1 MHLRKRGLSVRFCLL
16 IVGVLAFSFQL
27 FAQNTS
33 GSITGVV
40 QDPSGAVIPGA
51 QVSLINQEQGV
62 TTTQTV
68 TNEAGLYVFSALA
81 ASTYTVTVE
90 LPGFK
95 TYKKTDIKLFV
106 NDKFGMPP
114 IVLEVGSQGESV
126 TVEAQ
131 AVTLETVSAERSG
144 VVSGKQILDIALNG
158 RDFTRLLKTVPGA
171 PADAVSG
178 STTFNGQR
186 ANQNN
191 FTVDGQ
197 TVTDSGVNQQFAY
210 RISMDAIAEFKVST
224 TSQGA
229 EFGRNAGAQVQVAT
243 KSGTQ
248 DFHGGGY
255 YFKRHEG
262 WNANSFTNNRT
273 GTPVQIYRFMTAGFN
288 LGGPVYIPDKFNSDK
303 SKLFFF
309 VSNEW
314 GRSKTP
320 PAPRRVTVPTA
331 LERAGNFSLTKD
343 SAGIPVFV
351 KDPQKTGAC
360 NANDQTACFP
370 GNIIPANR
378 FSPYG
383 PQILNWMPLPN
394 VNGQLTYNYESQ
406 VASELPSYDQ
416 LYRVDYNINSKW
428 RAYVRIIDSVQ
439 TQNNPYGRADSANN
453 LALNPLI
460 APTFGW
466 SVSAN
471 LSTIIN
477 PTLTNEFQFGKA
489 KNGIP
494 GNAPPDGSLYYRKN
508 ANITIPLL
516 YPNADPS
523 GLIPNFSF
531 GRVFLG
537 SASPAAA
544 TTFAGLP
551 YYNANPITNV
561 TDNVSKVVGTHTLK
575 FGGFVE
581 YAIKHES
588 PFRPYNSSIGFDP
601 DALNPGDTQYAYSN
615 ALLGNFQQYQ
625 QFSKLVIEDA
635 PYWNVEF
642 YLQDSWKATRK
653 LTVNYGLRGNYV
665 PPLYEKNDLFTNFD
679 PAAYDPK
686 KAVSL
691 YQPALVGGVKVAR
704 NPLTGATA
712 PAVLIGAIVPG
723 SGDPADG
730 IVHAGKNG
738 TPRGLIDNR
747 GIQWGPRLGLA
758 YALNDKTVFRAGGGT
773 FFERIATSAVG
784 YTTNFLT
791 NPPDVQLSQ
800 IYYGNVADIG
810 SSAGALFPL
819 QITQI
824 AKDGHVPTTY
834 NFNAG
839 IQREL
844 PSKILLDV
852 SYVGTQ
858 SRHLIEFAPFNALP
872 FGSAWLPQNQDP
884 TAAAPKFDGTTTL
897 PEKLYRPYLGY
908 AGGKVT
914 VGQSAQAL
922 YDFGGSANYNALQV
936 SINRR
941 TGRLQLGANYTW
953 SRALGTTDAHLTN
966 TRAVNYGL
974 LALDR
979 SQGMTF
985 NFVYD
990 VPSLAKTIPALD
1002 NKFGR
1007 QVFEG
1012 WQLSGLPSFSVGA
1025 PLTLSY
1031 SLTNAAGAALN
1042 RLITG
1047 SEDFAP
1053 RVVLKCDPNKSRG
1066 DRSILSYID
1075 VSCVAPAA
1083 KGSIGNDSGINTVR
1097 GPGLN
1102 NWDMS
1107 LFKKFYLGEGGKR
1120 FIQIRVEAYN
1130 VFNTTNWTTLNSAAQ
1145 FDPNT
1150 GALVN
1155 AASATNPNG
1164 FGALTAVRAAGQPG
1178 SPRIIQLAGKL
1189 SF

>member
-1 MHLRKRGLSVRFCLL
+1 MLPRLRGIGAFVSVIMVSLF
-16 IVGVLAFSFQL
+16 VFGAPL

-40 QDPSGAVIPGA
+40 QDASGAVIPGA
-51 QVSLINQEQGV
+51 QVSLINQEQGQTAR
-62 TTTQTV
+62 TTI
-68 TNEAGLYVFSALA
+68 TNEAGVYLFSALP

-95 TYKKTDIKLFV
+95 TYKKTDNKLFV
-106 NDKFGMPP
+106 NDKMGLPP

-126 TVEAQ
+126 TVEAA

-144 VVSGKQILDIALNG
+144 VVSGRQILDIALNG

-224 TSQGA
+224 TSQSA
-229 EFGRNAGAQVQVAT
+229 EFGRNSGAQVQVAS
-243 KSGTQ
+243 KSGTSE
-248 DFHGGGY
+248 FHGGGY
-255 YFKRHEG
+255 WFKRHEG
-262 WNANSFTNNRT
+262 WNANSFTNNRQ
-273 GTPVQIYRFMTAGFN
+273 GTPRQVYRFLTTGYD
-288 LGGPVYIPDKFNSDK
+288 LGGPAIKDKV
-303 SKLFFF
+303 FFF
-309 VSNEW
+309 FSHEW

-320 PAPRRVTVPTA
+320 PAPRRVTVPTLA
-331 LERAGNFSLTKD
+331 ERSGDFSQTKD
-343 SAGIPVFV
+343 QAGIPVII
-351 KDPQKTGAC
+351 KDPLTGQPF
-360 NANDQTACFP
+360 DQ
-370 GNIIPANR
+370 NKIPSTR
-378 FSPYG
+378 FSPLG
-383 PQILNWMPLPN
+383 PQVLNWLPLPN
-394 VNGQLTYNYESQ
+394 VTGQLTYNYESQ
-406 VASELPSYDQ
+406 VASELPSFDQ

-428 RAYVRIIDSVQ
+428 RAYVRVIDSNQ

-453 LALNPLI
+453 LALNPLL

-466 SVSAN
+466 SISAN

-477 PTLTNEFQFGKA
+477 PTTTNEFQFGKA

-494 GNAPPDGSLYYRKN
+494 GNAPPKDSLYYRSN
-508 ANITIPLL
+508 AKITIPLL

-523 GLIPNFSF
+523 GLVPNFGFTGVPNS
-531 GRVFLG
+531 GALT
-537 SASPAAA
+537 S
-544 TTFAGLP
+544 FAGLP

-561 TDNVSKVVGTHTLK
+561 TDNLTKVISTHTLK

-588 PFRPYNSSIGFDP
+588 PFRPYNSTIVFDQDP
-601 DALNPGDTQYAYSN
+601 LNPGNTGWAFSN
-615 ALLGNFQQYQ
+615 ALLGNFSNYQ
-625 QFSKLVIEDA
+625 QFSKTLIEDA
-635 PYWNVEF
+635 PYWNMEF
-642 YLQDSWKATRK
+642 YAQDSWKATRK
-653 LTVNYGLRGNYV
+653 LTVNYGLRANFV
-665 PPLYEKNDLFTNFD
+665 PPLYEKSNLFTNFD
-679 PAAYDPK
+679 PAAYDPAK
-686 KAVSL
+686 KVTL
-691 YQPALVGGVKVAR
+691 YQPALVNGARVAR
-704 NPLTGATA
+704 NPLTGDTA
-712 PAVLIGAIVPG
+712 PFVLVGAIVPG
-723 SGDPADG
+723 VGDPADG

-758 YALNDKTVFRAGGGT
+758 YAMNNRTVFRAGGGA
-773 FFERIATSAVG
+773 FYERIATSAVG

-800 IYYGNVADIG
+800 IFYGKLTDLG
-810 SSAGALFPL
+810 SSAGTLFPL

-844 PSKILLDV
+844 PMKILLDV

-858 SRHLIEFAPFNALP
+858 SRHLTELAPFNALP
-872 FGSAWLPQNQDP
+872 YGSAWLPQNQDP
-884 TAAAPKFDGTTTL
+884 TSPNAGKLDGSAALQGN
-897 PEKLYRPYLGY
+897 LYRPYPGY

-914 VGQSAQAL
+914 SGQSAQAL
-922 YDFGGSANYNALQV
+922 YDFGASSNYNALQV
-936 SINRR
+936 AVNRR
-941 TGRLQLGANYTW
+941 AGGGLQVGASYTW

-966 TRAVNYGL
+966 TRGVNYGP

-979 SQGMTF
+979 GQGLTV
-985 NFVYD
+985 NFIYD
-990 VPSLAKTIPALD
+990 IPSAARSGSFLD
-1002 NKFGR
+1002 NRIGR
-1007 QVFEG
+1007 QAFSG
-1012 WQLSGLPSFSVGA
+1012 WQFSGLGSFSVGT

-1031 SLTNAAGAALN
+1031 SLTNAPAGGTLN

-1053 RVVLKCDPNKSRG
+1053 RVVLTCNPNKSSG
-1066 DRSILSYID
+1066 DRTILAYFNTN
-1075 VSCVAPAA
+1075 CVAPAP
-1083 KGSIGNDSGINTVR
+1083 KGSIGNDSGINTLN

-1107 LFKKFYLGEGGKR
+1107 LFRKIRYSEKEQRY
-1120 FIQIRVEAYN
+1120 IQLRLEAYN
-1130 VFNTTNWTTLNSAAQ
+1130 VFNHTNWTTLSTAAQ
-1145 FDPNT
+1145 FDPAT
-1150 GALVN
+1150 GALKN
-1155 AASATNPNG
+1155 AASVANPNG

-1178 SPRIIQLAGKL
+1178 SPRIIQIAGKL
-1189 SF
+1189 YF

>member
-1 MHLRKRGLSVRFCLL
+1 MVCALICLFALST
-16 IVGVLAFSFQL
+16 SL

-33 GSITGVV
+33 GSITGSV
-40 QDPSGAVIPGA
+40 QDASGAVIPGA
-51 QVSLINQEQGV
+51 QVKLTNQDQGV
-62 TTTQTV
+62 TTQQTI
-68 TNEAGLYVFSALA
+68 TNEAGLYLFSALSA
-81 ASTYTVTVE
+81 ANYTVTVE

-95 TYKKTDIKLFV
+95 TYTKKDIKLFV
-106 NDKFGMPP
+106 NDKMGLPA

-131 AVTLETVSAERSG
+131 SVALETVSSERSG
-144 VVSGKQILDIALNG
+144 VVTGRQILDIALNG

-224 TSQGA
+224 TSQSA
-229 EFGRNAGAQVQVAT
+229 EFGRNAGAQVQVAS
-243 KSGTQ
+243 KAGGA

-255 YFKRHEG
+255 WFKRHEG
-262 WNANSFTNNRT
+262 WNANSFTNNRS
-273 GTPVQIYRFMTAGFN
+273 GTSRQIYRFLTTGFN
-288 LGGPVYIPDKFNSDK
+288 VGGPIQKN
-303 SKLFFF
+303 KLFFF
-309 VSNEW
+309 VSDEW

-320 PAPRRVTVPTA
+320 PAPRRITVPTA
-331 LERAGNFSLTKD
+331 LERAGDFSKTVD
-343 SAGIPVFV
+343 GAGVPVII
-351 KDPQKTGAC
+351 KDPVTG
-360 NANDQTACFP
+360 QPFQ
-370 GNIIPANR
+370 GNIIPPNR
-378 FSPYG
+378 ITPLG
-383 PQILNWMPLPN
+383 AQVLKWLPLPN
-394 VNGQLTYNYESQ
+394 VTGQLLYNYESQ
-406 VASELPSYDQ
+406 VASELPSFDQ
-416 LYRVDYNINSKW
+416 LYRVDYNINSKN
-428 RAYVRIIDSVQ
+428 RAYVRIIDSKQ

-453 LALNPLI
+453 LALNALP

-471 LSTIIN
+471 LATIIS
-477 PTLTNEFQFGKA
+477 PTLTNELQVGKA

-494 GNAPPDGSLYYRKN
+494 GDAPPTDSLYYRKN
-508 ANITIPLL
+508 AGITIPLL

-523 GLIPNFSF
+523 GLVPNFGF
-531 GRVFLG
+531 GGVPVP
-537 SASPAAA
+537 PATSTQV

-561 TDNVSKVVGTHTLK
+561 TDNLSKVFGTHTLK

-588 PFRPYNSSIGFDP
+588 PFRPYNSTILFDK
-601 DALNPGDTQYAYSN
+601 DSANPGDSNWAFSN
-615 ALLGNFQQYQ
+615 ALLGNYQQYQ
-625 QFSKLVIEDA
+625 QFSKTLIEDA
-635 PYWNVEF
+635 PYWNYEF
-642 YLQDSWKATRK
+642 FAQDSWKASRK
-653 LTVNYGLRGNYV
+653 LTVNYGMRMNFV
-665 PPLYEKNDLFTNFD
+665 PALYEKNNLFTNFD
-679 PAAYDPK
+679 DSAYDPAK
-686 KAVSL
+686 KVVL
-691 YQPALVGGVKVAR
+691 YQPTLVNGVRKAL
-704 NPLTGATA
+704 NPVTGATE

-723 SGDPADG
+723 VGDPANG

-747 GIQWGPRLGLA
+747 GVQWGPRVGLA
-758 YALNDKTVFRAGGGT
+758 YAMNDKTVVRAGGGT

-791 NPPDVQLSQ
+791 NPPNVQLSQ
-800 IYYGNVADIG
+800 IYYGNLADIG

-834 NFNAG
+834 NFNLG

-844 PSKILLDV
+844 PAKVLLDV

-884 TAAAPKFDGTTTL
+884 TKPTNLDGSNAL
-897 PEKLYRPYLGY
+897 PPNLYRPYPGY
-908 AGGKVT
+908 AGGRVT
-914 VGQSAQAL
+914 VGQSAQAK

-936 SINRR
+936 SANRR
-941 TGRLQLGANYTW
+941 AGHGLQVGANYTW

-979 SQGMTF
+979 SHGLTF
-985 NFVYD
+985 NYVYD
-990 VPSLAKTIPALD
+990 IPSLAKMASVLD
-1002 NKFGR
+1002 NPVGR
-1007 QVFEG
+1007 QIFGG
-1012 WQLSGLPSFSVGA
+1012 WEISGLSSFSVGA
-1025 PLTLSY
+1025 PQTASY
-1031 SLTNAAGAALN
+1031 TLTNASGAALN
-1042 RLITG
+1042 RLVTG

-1053 RVVLKCDPNKSRG
+1053 RVVLTCDPNKSGG
-1066 DRSILSYID
+1066 DRTILAYINT
-1075 VSCVAPAA
+1075 SCFAPAQ
-1083 KGSIGNDSGINTVR
+1083 KGSIGNDSGINTIR

-1107 LFKKFYLGEGGKR
+1107 LFKK
-1120 FIQIRVEAYN
+1120 IQYSENPSRYIQLRVEAYN
-1130 VFNTTNWTTLNSAAQ
+1130 VFNHTNWTTLNTAAQ
-1145 FDPNT
+1145 FSPT
-1150 GALVN
+1150 GTLLN
-1155 AASATNPNG
+1155 AASPTNLNG

-1189 SF
+1189 YF